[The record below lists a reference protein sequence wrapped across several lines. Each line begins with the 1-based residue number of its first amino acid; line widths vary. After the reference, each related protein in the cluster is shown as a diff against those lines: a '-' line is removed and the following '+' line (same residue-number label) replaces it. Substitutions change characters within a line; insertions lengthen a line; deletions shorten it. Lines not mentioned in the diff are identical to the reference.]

1 MTDQNEDRT
10 VAFDEH
16 ALAAQKERPGLSG
29 LLDVPKAR
37 LTCLDPSLVDGPLP
51 GGGILHLVPGA
62 EQTVGRGETCTYPIV
77 SRKLSRQH
85 ARVFGGAG
93 AWGVEDLNSTNGV
106 RVNDQKVTTAWL
118 KQGDVVK
125 FGPIPFQFELE
136 RPESGARG
144 EAHTVAMA
152 ADESEGER
160 TMMFS
165 GAQAL
170 GAANAVIS
178 ADRAARKE
186 EGPAVASII
195 VPEAPSAAHRAGAAA
210 ATSGGSRKILIPVAA
225 AAVVLALVGGGVV
238 YYPTYKK
245 NQEIGEL
252 VERGTKQVERIVA
265 RSRDAG
271 VPAPGEGRGL
281 DEVKPLQPTVAEIQ
295 RLLAENPDRV
305 ELANLYARARF
316 LIFERLFADL
326 FNRGD
331 TQEARQEA
339 MKLRVQLDA
348 IDRQLPDKVPD
359 SAREPLKAAADL
371 ADLATILV
379 SYHDFAR
386 RNPQIVHGPTQPTLE
401 QLNEVDKRKKDF
413 IQYRQSYNQVL
424 SRDYRLLK
432 AVIQEVENKDVSVV
446 SRWREF
452 LVSGR

>member
-10 VAFDEH
+10 VAFDDH
-16 ALAAQKERPGLSG
+16 ALSASRGAGMSG
-29 LLDVPKAR
+29 FLDVPKAR
-37 LTCLDPSLVDGPLP
+37 LTCVDPSLVDGPLP
-51 GGGILHLVPGA
+51 GNGMLHLVPGA
-62 EQTVGRGETCTYPIV
+62 EQTVGRGETCTYPIA

-85 ARVFGGAG
+85 ARLFGGVG

-125 FGPIPFQFELE
+125 FGPIPFRFEVE
-136 RPESGARG
+136 HA
-144 EAHTVAMA
+144 EAGTQAQGHTVTMA
-152 ADESEGER
+152 ADEGDGER

-165 GAQAL
+165 GSQGL
-170 GAANAVIS
+170 RAADAVLS
-178 ADRAARKE
+178 AERAARKE
-186 EGPAVASII
+186 EGQAAPAAI
-195 VPEAPSAAHRAGAAA
+195 VPEAPSVSRRQAQTAAS
-210 ATSGGSRKILIPVAA
+210 SGGMKRLLALA
-225 AAVVLALVGGGVV
+225 GGAVVLAALVGGAVV

-245 NQEIGEL
+245 NQEIGDL
-252 VERGTKQVERIVA
+252 IERGTKRVEQVIS

-271 VPAPGEGRGL
+271 TAPGEGRGL
-281 DEVKPLQPTVAEIQ
+281 DEARTLQPVATDAQ
-295 RLLAENPDRV
+295 RQLSENPDRA
-305 ELANLYARARF
+305 ELANLYARTRF
-316 LIFERLFADL
+316 LIFERLFIDL
-326 FNRGD
+326 FTRGES
-331 TQEARQEA
+331 QEARQEA

-348 IDRQLPDKVPD
+348 IDRQLPDKVPE
-359 SAREPLKAAADL
+359 SAREPLRAAADL

-386 RNPQIVHGPTQPTLE
+386 RNPQIVHSPTQPTLD

-413 IQYRQSYNQVL
+413 IQYRQTYNQVL

-432 AVIQEVENKDVSVV
+432 TVIQDVENKDVSVV